1 MKRLIPL
8 IFSAVLLCPMW
19 AGAQT
24 VPNQSS
30 MQTTVGALGTMKW
43 IVEEGGCTEYT
54 SLPVIVANLDNGVPI
69 PFGSCLQNLYLNML
83 VPNNKSGIFPI
94 NGFLTAEGQI
104 ALPVSGTA
112 LTVTASGNPSSA
124 YTNINLAINI
134 GANLLS
140 CSLYATS
147 LSGYCTV
154 NQAYSINKSGSF
166 VITYLGIA
174 TE

>member
-1 MKRLIPL
+1 MKRLITL
-8 IFSAVLLCPMW
+8 IFSAVLLCPML

-30 MQTTVGALGTMKW
+30 TQTTVGALGTMKW
-43 IVEEGGCTEYT
+43 TVGAGCN
-54 SLPVIVANLDNGVPI
+54 SLPVIEAIMNYSDGTTPQQ
-69 PFGSCLQNLYLNML
+69 FGTCLTNLYLNML
-83 VPNNKSGIFPI
+83 APNNKSGIFPI
-94 NGFLTAEGQI
+94 NGFLTSEGEM

-112 LTVTASGNPSSA
+112 LTVNASGNPSSA

-140 CSLYATS
+140 CSLFATS
-147 LSGYCTV
+147 LFGYCTV